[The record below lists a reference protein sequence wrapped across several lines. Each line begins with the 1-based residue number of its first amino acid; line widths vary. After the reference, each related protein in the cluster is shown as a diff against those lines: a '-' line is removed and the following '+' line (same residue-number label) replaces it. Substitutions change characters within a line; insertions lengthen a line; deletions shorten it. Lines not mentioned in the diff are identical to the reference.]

1 MNISITPKHTI
12 LAGAVVAVSMLL
24 AQSAFA
30 KEGDVQIGKLEC
42 DVKGGIGLILGSKK
56 KMTCTF
62 TKSDGSVE
70 NYTGRVTKVG
80 VDIGFTKKSKIIWA
94 VLAPSKTADKGAL
107 AGNYNGVA
115 VEATVAAG
123 IGGNILVSAG
133 NAFTLQP
140 FSIQG
145 KTGLNVAGGLEQ
157 IKLEYAK

>member
-1 MNISITPKHTI
+1 MNNSTTPKRNFFT
-12 LAGAVVAVSMLL
+12 GAAVAISMLF
-24 AQSAFA
+24 AQSALA
-30 KEGDVQIGKLEC
+30 KEGDVQIGMLEC
-42 DVKGGIGLILGSKK
+42 DVKGGVGLILGSKK

-80 VDIGFTKKSKIIWA
+80 LDIGVTKKSKIVWA

-107 AGNYNGVA
+107 AGKYHGVGA
-115 VEATVAAG
+115 EVTVV
-123 IGGNILVSAG
+123 GGLGANILISVG

-145 KTGLNVAGGLEQ
+145 QEGLNIAGGLEE
-157 IKLEYAK
+157 IKLKYVK